1 MKVVSTVLRGGRGLY
16 LKLLPL
22 PDVTLNDIRMPQI
35 IEPLNDEDA
44 DRVRKHRDWVVGH
57 FDDATAYETSFL
69 AKPV

>member
-1 MKVVSTVLRGGRGLY
+1 
-16 LKLLPL
+16 
-22 PDVTLNDIRMPQI
+22 MPQI